1 MSDQRAYIIPP
12 GAVRGASVAERNADC
27 RLYTVSRLKY
37 PLACRP
43 YQDDPFLLKNIF
55 EEEEYRLPIE
65 NFDPKFIIDCGANV
79 GYSAVYFAV
88 TYPNAKIIAVE
99 PEAVNFKMLEGNAMF
114 YDQITCLHSA
124 IWDKEAYIKVVD
136 DYNSTAGFTTVETTA
151 DDPQA
156 LKATSIGRLLEG
168 SGFDR
173 IDLLKIDIEGAEKEV
188 FEAVDVDDWLSRT
201 TVIAI
206 ELHDRVKRGCSSAM
220 FRALARYDFYLALN
234 GENLIFIREDYLN

>member
-1 MSDQRAYIIPP
+1 MSEQKAYIIPP
-12 GAVRGASVAERNADC
+12 QAVRGASVTERNADC
-27 RLYTVSRLKY
+27 RLYTVSGLKY

-43 YQDDPFLLKNIF
+43 YQDDPILLRNIF
-55 EEEEYRLPIE
+55 EGEEYRLPIK
-65 NFDPKFIIDCGANV
+65 NFDPKLIIDCGANV
-79 GYSAVYFAV
+79 GYSAVYFANQ
-88 TYPNAKIIAVE
+88 YPDAKIIAVE
-99 PEAVNFKMLEGNAMF
+99 PEYVNFKMLEGNATF
-114 YDQITCLHSA
+114 YEQITCIHSA
-124 IWDKEAYIKVVD
+124 IWNKEAYIKVID
-136 DYNSTAGFTTVETTA
+136 DYNSTAGFMTVETSA

-188 FEAVDVDDWLSRT
+188 FEAADVHDWLSKT

-220 FRALARYDFYLALN
+220 FKALARYDFYLALN
-234 GENLIFIREDYLN
+234 GENLIFIREDCLN